1 MEVKFKPEADF
12 FFPSYDGDFVYSI
25 YMKMPF
31 DELLNEYWGV
41 YSTSYYLVENFGLT
55 PDSFIGEYADYL
67 LMIMR
72 QVISERAC
80 LMFL

>member
-1 MEVKFKPEADF
+1 MEVKFKPESDF
-12 FFPSYDGDFVYSI
+12 VFPSYDADHVYGV

-41 YSTSYYLVENFGLT
+41 YSTSFYLIENFGLT

-67 LMIMR
+67 LLIMR